1 MELPCGFS
9 RSAERP
15 LKKHV
20 GNVTSTHKMQAHAQ
34 IHTNLQNPSFLL
46 PYELTKYTVSQE

>member
-34 IHTNLQNPSFLL
+34 IHTNLQNTSFLL
-46 PYELTKYTVSQE
+46 PYELTKYTASQE